1 VLFANNDHTPLPPGS
16 LSKILTALI
25 AVGWL
30 PADAVVPVT
39 AQAAAVSPERI
50 GMEPGQQ
57 WTLSEALQSALI
69 FSANDASYA
78 LAQRISGSLAAFAT
92 VMTDA
97 AGQIGLVDHPVLRD
111 PAGLDGTEGF
121 EGGNLI
127 SAWDVATMARDL
139 MADPALADIVR
150 LPQLDFKG
158 PNGTV
163 YGLHNQNLYF
173 LHTYPGAIG
182 VKTGLTDRAGFC
194 VAEEAVRGAR
204 HMLAVVLNG
213 TNSYQSAA
221 SLLDT
226 GFTTPVAAEPNNG
239 PTLPP
244 VAAPAPSPPPVP
256 TTLRPRYQQ
265 DPVGVAANYP
275 APQVAR
281 RSDDPNRYKVDA
293 GAAAAV
299 GVVAVLV
306 VIWTLRDISWRRRSG
321 LHWRRR

>member
-1 VLFANNDHTPLPPGS
+1 VLFAQNDHTPLPPGS
-16 LSKILTALI
+16 LSKILTALV

-30 PADAVVPVT
+30 PPEAVVPVT
-39 AQAAAVSPERI
+39 AQAASASPERI

-57 WTLSEALQSALI
+57 WTFTEALQSALI

-92 VMTDA
+92 VMRSA
-97 AGQIGLVDHPVLRD
+97 ADQIGLMDHPVLRD

-139 MADPALADIVR
+139 MADPELAAIVG
-150 LPQLDFKG
+150 LPKLDFKG

-163 YGLHNQNLYF
+163 YGLDNQNLYF
-173 LHTYPGAIG
+173 LRTYPGAIG

-194 VAEEAVRGAR
+194 VAEEAVRGTR
-204 HMLAVVLNG
+204 HMLAVVLHG
-213 TNSYQSAA
+213 TNSYQTAA

-226 GFTTPVAAEPNNG
+226 GFATAVEAEPTNA
-239 PTLPP
+239 PTLPAAAVP
-244 VAAPAPSPPPVP
+244 DPNPPRIPTEMLRRLDEQDQMGVAGNFPGPPV
-256 TTLRPRYQQ
+256 TH
-265 DPVGVAANYP
+265 
-275 APQVAR
+275 
-281 RSDDPNRYKVDA
+281 RSDPNRYEVDGA
-293 GAAAAV
+293 AAAAV

-306 VIWTLRDISWRRRSG
+306 AVWTLRDISWRRRMGS
-321 LHWRRR
+321 HWRRR